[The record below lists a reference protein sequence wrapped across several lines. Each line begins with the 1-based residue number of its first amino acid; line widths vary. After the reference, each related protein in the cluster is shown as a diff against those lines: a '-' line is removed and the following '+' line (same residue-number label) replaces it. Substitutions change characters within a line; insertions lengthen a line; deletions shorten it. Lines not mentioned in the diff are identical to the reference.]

1 MKKIILLL
9 SFVCI
14 LGMTSKAQCP
24 DSVRQ
29 GTTNTTIYNAGSFVA
44 NTDSIVLFTGGTAYG
59 QTVISANSS
68 TIVFPNGTI
77 PGTSYDS
84 IWYYTNNLKIST
96 CITGGVLPVEL
107 ISFNITRFG
116 NSNMLYWTTASELNN
131 AYFSI
136 EKSINAKEFYS
147 VGYVEGSGNTSSII
161 NYEYLD
167 LESRTVYYRL
177 KQVDYDG
184 NYEYSDIIKVILD
197 EDPDLILTT
206 IFTTQGQVVYI
217 DDEPVDLSKIG
228 KFGKVM
234 VIKQYNKKPTTKE
247 YKVLD

>member
-14 LGMTSKAQCP
+14 LGMTSTAYCP

-29 GTTNTTIYNAGSFVA
+29 GTTNTTVYGAVSSVA

-59 QTVISANSS
+59 QSVISANAS

-77 PGTSYDS
+77 PDTSYDS
-84 IWYYTNNLKIST
+84 IWYYTNNLKINT

-116 NSNMLYWTTASELNN
+116 NNNMLYWTTASELNN
-131 AYFSI
+131 SYFSV
-136 EKSINAKEFYS
+136 EKSIDAREFYS
-147 VGYVEGSGNTSSII
+147 VGDVAGSGNTNSII

-167 LESRTVYYRL
+167 LESKSVYYRL
-177 KQVDYDG
+177 KQIDYDG

-217 DDEPVDLSKIG
+217 DDDIDDIFEFINKNR
-228 KFGKVM
+228 
-234 VIKQYNKKPTTKE
+234 YNQ
-247 YKVLD
+247 DI